1 MSRRRTLNLP
11 SVVSQDQE
19 QDELFNAEIDE
30 APGSYVLSTRDQAAG
45 GSVVAELTG
54 ADLST
59 PYTLAQLPTP
69 YDAPLDLSSPL
80 DEREREH
87 LQVCESA
94 IQGFQKALIV
104 AGKAL
109 EVINRGRLYRETH
122 GTFADYVADKWG
134 MRRAHAYRLIDAWPV
149 AAAVSPIGDIN
160 EAQARELLP
169 VFKEHGQETTVV
181 LFREAHDLGGGR
193 LTAAALREVREILP
207 PPQALT
213 GPEQVRDV
221 LRVAA
226 SEGRV
231 PRLVP
236 SVSLPAQASAEPEAA
251 EKESEVQRGANAVA
265 VLEAARAQQE
275 QIYDSL
281 AGVIEDALLYDP
293 IRSAKLLHEI
303 RQYAHRTVHRARSR
317 SSSGDSP
324 EDQAPA
330 GTA

>member
-1 MSRRRTLNLP
+1 MSRRRSLNLP
-11 SVVSQDQE
+11 SVISQDQE
-19 QDELFNAEIDE
+19 QDDLFTAEVDD
-30 APGSYVLSTRDQAAG
+30 APGSYVMSTRGQAAG

-69 YDAPLDLSSPL
+69 YDAAPDLSAPL

-122 GTFADYVADKWG
+122 PTFADYVTEKWG
-134 MRRAHAYRLIDAWPV
+134 MRRSHAYRLIEAWPV

-169 VFKEHGQETTVV
+169 VFKEHGQETAVV

-207 PPQALT
+207 SPQALT

-236 SVSLPAQASAEPEAA
+236 ALSLPVQASAEPEPV
-251 EKESEVQRGANAVA
+251 EEESEVQRGANAVA

-281 AGVIEDALLYDP
+281 AGVIDDALLYDP
-293 IRSAKLLHEI
+293 VRSAKLLHEI
-303 RQYAHRTVHRARSR
+303 RQYANRTVHRARNR
-317 SSSGDSP
+317 STPDGSSGD
-324 EDQAPA
+324 PA
-330 GTA
+330 SATTA